1 MAQNNRRRQR
11 QPDSTPAIE
20 RKVVL
25 HSREAQDIFNRYYQR
40 AAYDLIYIGIV
51 ARLRGEHETASAV
64 ETEFGEWLKEAQEKL
79 KSEKARLEAALED
92 AGLDP
97 SMVSYSAPKE
107 VTARITS
114 PQAGQFFGLVE
125 GLDTILQTIDTLWLG
140 GEVDNNAKVQL
151 MQQWRNSIRKIAE
164 RIRHTANAA
173 RKRMNQAESAA
184 AAQEAKQQTGLDE
197 ADVTE
202 AEEETA
208 ESGADNAITYRH
220 PDDPDK
226 TWSGKG
232 RTPKWIQEWEQQGG
246 DREALRA

>member
-1 MAQNNRRRQR
+1 MEQVISHKAHFR
-11 QPDSTPAIE
+11 PP
-20 RKVVL
+20 
-25 HSREAQDIFNRYYQR
+25 F
-40 AAYDLIYIGIV
+40 
-51 ARLRGEHETASAV
+51 LRSQ
-64 ETEFGEWLKEAQEKL
+64 L
-79 KSEKARLEAALED
+79 
-92 AGLDP
+92 
-97 SMVSYSAPKE
+97 PK
-107 VTARITS
+107 
-114 PQAGQFFGLVE
+114 
-125 GLDTILQTIDTLWLG
+125 
-140 GEVDNNAKVQL
+140 
-151 MQQWRNSIRKIAE
+151 
-164 RIRHTANAA
+164 
-173 RKRMNQAESAA
+173 QAESAA